1 MTIDDVVLNSATRAQ
16 LESYMARPTHALLLS
31 GLPGV
36 GLGTIAN
43 SLAKQIAGPEI
54 ITIQP
59 TVHSKNKSAAP
70 TINIEDIR
78 SINSFIGRRRT
89 NKLVI
94 VLDDIDAMTND
105 APEAFLKL
113 LEEPSREVYYL
124 LTTHDLNRVKDTILS
139 RAQVITVLP
148 ASQDDCQVL
157 FEQSPLRLTDDKRKK
172 ISFMANG
179 YPAEIIRLV
188 TDEAH
193 FRSKAESIEKA
204 KLFLT
209 GSTMDR
215 LEIISGIGNREL
227 AAELARNLAKLT
239 ILTAGQAHHVKQLP
253 VKLETISGVLDNLKQ
268 NGNTRAQLLFLAL
281 NI

>member
-1 MTIDDVVLNSATRAQ
+1 
-16 LESYMARPTHALLLS
+16 
-31 GLPGV
+31 
-36 GLGTIAN
+36 
-43 SLAKQIAGPEI
+43 
-54 ITIQP
+54 
-59 TVHSKNKSAAP
+59 
-70 TINIEDIR
+70 
-78 SINSFIGRRRT
+78 
-89 NKLVI
+89 
-94 VLDDIDAMTND
+94 
-105 APEAFLKL
+105 
-113 LEEPSREVYYL
+113 
-124 LTTHDLNRVKDTILS
+124 
-139 RAQVITVLP
+139 
-148 ASQDDCQVL
+148 
-157 FEQSPLRLTDDKRKK
+157 
-172 ISFMANG
+172 MANG